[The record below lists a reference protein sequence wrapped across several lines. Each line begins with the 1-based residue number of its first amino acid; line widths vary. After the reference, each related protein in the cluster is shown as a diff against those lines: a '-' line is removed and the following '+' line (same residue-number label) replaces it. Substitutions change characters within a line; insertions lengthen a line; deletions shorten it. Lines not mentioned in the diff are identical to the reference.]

1 MRFKAKTQ
9 TYLNHARSSG
19 PEEAFFL
26 FLLFRF
32 NASVLQI
39 KDPRKTRNIYCIGM
53 KHAQPL
59 VFTRLYILSFRGKG
73 SFNLLSVYMNFF
85 QLNFLLR
92 RRSCIKHKNKLHK
105 FSTTTATIAYGSCK
119 KSKFPPTSIINSVYI
134 DPSFLSHK
142 SPGGLNIFRILMGSA
157 PHTEQR
163 DTKKR
168 KQVRLLL

>member
-39 KDPRKTRNIYCIGM
+39 KDPRKTRNIYCMGM

-59 VFTRLYILSFRGKG
+59 VFTRLYILSLRGKG

-92 RRSCIKHKNKLHK
+92 RRSCIKHKKQ
-105 FSTTTATIAYGSCK
+105 TTQIFHHHRHHCIWELQK
-119 KSKFPPTSIINSVYI
+119 KQISSNE
-134 DPSFLSHK
+134 H
-142 SPGGLNIFRILMGSA
+142 
-157 PHTEQR
+157 H
-163 DTKKR
+163 
-168 KQVRLLL
+168 